1 MCAAP
6 ARHRVERS
14 GGPRDNEQWWLAK
27 HLVTPSGSSGAVRHA
42 RKNSANHALNV
53 GRVGALAV
61 SLGVGFAIANAAQ
74 PAYADTGTTSSNE
87 SSSDSSDSSG
97 SDSSSPAGPRTPSAS
112 SGDASE
118 RPGINRKR
126 GPKTAAK
133 PSATTTD
140 EDPEITDPDLEA
152 TAPEAGD
159 DPAVVGDAPAE
170 TTASAPERK
179 PRGHVQLDKPLEVQ
193 KAVTAVVQAAPELTT
208 ESVAPVV
215 TDSEQA
221 PSEAP
226 VIEVPQA
233 PAIEDTKP
241 TVGAVT
247 PKMTAASATLGT
259 QSATTPNPLDL
270 LVNTMMAWV
279 ARQISHTFVNR
290 TPVAGPIVYEQNV
303 LGQVYID
310 LNATDPN
317 GDVLTYEI
325 IQPEKGWV
333 YRDLISGKFV
343 YTPWALVTG
352 QPLVD
357 SFKIVVHDDSEHLP
371 GVLGQIQTVIE
382 TVTRFLGIAQ
392 ADNLTV
398 TIPVTVDPVYQAPPL
413 VTPIAGGGYTI
424 GKEPAHIVS
433 TVDIVDGDSIGLK
446 RVVIKVATLA
456 QVGDVLTY
464 NAPVDSPI
472 VGSWDSETLT
482 LTLSGSATLAQYEEA
497 IKAVTFSATQGAL
510 LVRGLSISA
519 TDEDDVDNIAPG
531 FVTVGVWPAA
541 KLPPLVTPIAGGG
554 FTLGGNPAKIVSAV
568 DIVDGDSGK
577 LSKLTVKIA
586 TLAQNGDVL
595 NYAAPEG
602 NPIIGTWDAT
612 ERTLTLSGDATL
624 AQYEEA
630 LKAVTF
636 SATGGALLVRG
647 LSISATDEDGVDNIA
662 PGFVTVGVG
671 AAPTLPP
678 LVTPIAGGG
687 FTLGG
692 NPAKIVSAVDIVDG
706 DSGKLSKLTVKIA
719 TLAQNG
725 DVLNYAAPEGNPIIG
740 TWDATE
746 RTLTLSG
753 DATLAQYEEALKAVT
768 FSATGGA
775 LLVRG
780 LSISATD
787 EDGVDNIAPG
797 FVTVGVGAAPTLPP
811 LVTPIAGGGFTLGG
825 NPANVVSAVDI
836 VDGDSGKLSKLTVRI
851 VTFAQSGDVLN
862 YVAPYGNPVIAT
874 WNAADFTLT
883 LTGAGTLAQYEE
895 ALKAVTFTATQGAA
909 LVRGLSISATDEHGI
924 ANIAPGFVTL
934 GVSSPTRYVPLVTP
948 IGGRSYTIGDS
959 PMKPVASVSIV
970 DADSSHLQKVTMSVT
985 TFGKSGDTLTFAGL
999 SGNPITA
1006 TYDAGTRTLTL
1017 SGIATKQQ
1025 YEDALKAVTFTATQ
1039 GGWTT
1044 RTILI
1049 VATDT
1054 DGVNS
1059 SAGALTLSVW

>member
-6 ARHRVERS
+6 ARHRVARR
-14 GGPRDNEQWWLAK
+14 GGTQVNQQLWLAK
-27 HLVTPSGSSGAVRHA
+27 NLLAESDSSGTLRHA
-42 RKNSANHALNV
+42 RKNPANHALNV

-74 PAYADTGTTSSNE
+74 PAYADTGTASSSE
-87 SSSDSSDSSG
+87 SSTNSTGSNSAGSNSAG
-97 SDSSSPAGPRTPSAS
+97 SDSTNSPGTRTPSAS
-112 SGDASE
+112 SDEPSE
-118 RPGINRKR
+118 RPAIGRKR

-133 PSATTTD
+133 PSVTTTA
-140 EDPEITDPDLEA
+140 EDLAESAESAENPEL
-152 TAPEAGD
+152 AGPIEEQTET
-159 DPAVVGDAPAE
+159 PAVAPGRRAR
-170 TTASAPERK
+170 A
-179 PRGHVQLDKPLEVQ
+179 HVQVDKPLEVE
-193 KAVTAVVQAAPELTT
+193 KVLTSVVVAESEFAT
-208 ESVAPVV
+208 ESVASVRID
-215 TDSEQA
+215 TEDA
-221 PSEAP
+221 PSAAP

-233 PAIEDTKP
+233 PVIEDTDP
-241 TVGAVT
+241 TVGVAT

-259 QSATTPNPLDL
+259 KSATTSNPLDL
-270 LVNTMMAWV
+270 LVNTMVAWV
-279 ARQISHTFVNR
+279 ARQISHTFANR
-290 TPVAGPIVYEQNV
+290 TPVAGPIVYEQNA

-343 YTPWALVTG
+343 YTPWSLVTG

-371 GVLGQIQTVIE
+371 GVLGQIQTVVE

-413 VTPIAGGGYTI
+413 VTPIIGGGYTI

-464 NAPVDSPI
+464 NPPADSPI
-472 VGSWDSETLT
+472 VGSWDPDTLT
-482 LTLSGSATLAQYEEA
+482 LTLSGAGTLAQYEEA
-497 IKAVTFSATQGAL
+497 ITAVTFSATQGAL
-510 LVRGLSISA
+510 LVRGISISA
-519 TDEDDVDNIAPG
+519 TDEDDVHNVAPG
-531 FVTVGVWPAA
+531 FVTVSVWPAA
-541 KLPPLVTPIAGGG
+541 
-554 FTLGGNPAKIVSAV
+554 
-568 DIVDGDSGK
+568 
-577 LSKLTVKIA
+577 
-586 TLAQNGDVL
+586 
-595 NYAAPEG
+595 
-602 NPIIGTWDAT
+602 
-612 ERTLTLSGDATL
+612 
-624 AQYEEA
+624 
-630 LKAVTF
+630 
-636 SATGGALLVRG
+636 
-647 LSISATDEDGVDNIA
+647 
-662 PGFVTVGVG
+662 
-671 AAPTLPP
+671 TLPP

-687 FTLGG
+687 FTIGG
-692 NPAKIVSAVDIVDG
+692 NPAKIVSAVDIADS
-706 DSGKLSKLTVKIA
+706 DSGKLSTLTVK
-719 TLAQNG
+719 
-725 DVLNYAAPEGNPIIG
+725 
-740 TWDATE
+740 
-746 RTLTLSG
+746 
-753 DATLAQYEEALKAVT
+753 
-768 FSATGGA
+768 
-775 LLVRG
+775 
-780 LSISATD
+780 
-787 EDGVDNIAPG
+787 
-797 FVTVGVGAAPTLPP
+797 
-811 LVTPIAGGGFTLGG
+811 
-825 NPANVVSAVDI
+825 
-836 VDGDSGKLSKLTVRI
+836 I

-862 YVAPYGNPVIAT
+862 YVAPSGNPVTAT

-909 LVRGLSISATDEHGI
+909 LVRGLSIAATDEHGI

-959 PMKPVASVSIV
+959 AVKPVASVSIV
-970 DADSSHLQKVTMSVT
+970 DADSSHLQKVTVSVT
-985 TFGKSGDTLTFAGL
+985 AFGKAGDTLTFTGL
-999 SGNPITA
+999 PDNPVTA

-1059 SAGALTLSVW
+1059 SAGSLTLSVW

>member
-27 HLVTPSGSSGAVRHA
+27 HLLTPSASSGAVRHA

-87 SSSDSSDSSG
+87 SSSDSAG
-97 SDSSSPAGPRTPSAS
+97 SDSSTPAGPRTPSAS

-118 RPGINRKR
+118 RPGVNRKR

-133 PSATTTD
+133 PSATTID

-152 TAPEAGD
+152 TAPESGD
-159 DPAVVGDAPAE
+159 DPAVVGEAPAE

-179 PRGHVQLDKPLEVQ
+179 ARAHVQLDKPLEVQ

-215 TDSEQA
+215 ADSEQA
-221 PSEAP
+221 PSQAP

-510 LVRGLSISA
+510 LVRGLSIAA

-602 NPIIGTWDAT
+602 NPIIGTWDA
-612 ERTLTLSGDATL
+612 A
-624 AQYEEA
+624 
-630 LKAVTF
+630 
-636 SATGGALLVRG
+636 
-647 LSISATDEDGVDNIA
+647 
-662 PGFVTVGVG
+662 
-671 AAPTLPP
+671 
-678 LVTPIAGGG
+678 
-687 FTLGG
+687 
-692 NPAKIVSAVDIVDG
+692 
-706 DSGKLSKLTVKIA
+706 
-719 TLAQNG
+719 
-725 DVLNYAAPEGNPIIG
+725 
-740 TWDATE
+740 E

-862 YVAPYGNPVIAT
+862 YVAPSGNPVTAT

-985 TFGKSGDTLTFAGL
+985 TFGKAGDTLTFAGL

>member
-14 GGPRDNEQWWLAK
+14 GGPRDNEQLWPAK
-27 HLVTPSGSSGAVRHA
+27 HLLSASDSRGAVRHA
-42 RKNSANHALNV
+42 RKNPTNHALTV

-61 SLGVGFAIANAAQ
+61 SLGVGFAIAGAAQ
-74 PAYADTGTTSSNE
+74 PAYADTGTTSGNE

-97 SDSSSPAGPRTPSAS
+97 SDSSTPAGPRTPSAS

-152 TAPEAGD
+152 TAPESGD
-159 DPAVVGDAPAE
+159 DPAVVVD
-170 TTASAPERK
+170 APERK
-179 PRGHVQLDKPLEVQ
+179 ARAHVQLDKPLEVQ
-193 KAVTAVVQAAPELTT
+193 KAVTAVVQAAPELTAD
-208 ESVAPVV
+208 SVAPVV
-215 TDSEQA
+215 TDAEQA
-221 PSEAP
+221 PSEAL
-226 VIEVPQA
+226 VIEVPKA
-233 PAIEDTKP
+233 PAIEDDKP
-241 TVGAVT
+241 TVGTVT

-472 VGSWDSETLT
+472 IGSWDAETLT
-482 LTLSGSATLAQYEEA
+482 LTLSGSGTLAQYEEA

-554 FTLGGNPAKIVSAV
+554 FTLGGNPTKIVSAV

-586 TLAQNGDVL
+586 TLAQAGDVL

-602 NPIIGTWDAT
+602 NPVVGTW
-612 ERTLTLSGDATL
+612 
-624 AQYEEA
+624 
-630 LKAVTF
+630 
-636 SATGGALLVRG
+636 
-647 LSISATDEDGVDNIA
+647 N
-662 PGFVTVGVG
+662 
-671 AAPTLPP
+671 AA
-678 LVTPIAGGG
+678 
-687 FTLGG
+687 
-692 NPAKIVSAVDIVDG
+692 
-706 DSGKLSKLTVKIA
+706 
-719 TLAQNG
+719 
-725 DVLNYAAPEGNPIIG
+725 
-740 TWDATE
+740 E

-862 YVAPYGNPVIAT
+862 YVAPSGNPVTAT

-959 PMKPVASVSIV
+959 PVKPVASVSIV

-985 TFGKSGDTLTFAGL
+985 TFGKAGDTLIFAGL
-999 SGNPITA
+999 SGNPVTA

-1017 SGIATKQQ
+1017 SGVATKQQ

>member
-1 MCAAP
+1 MGAAH
-6 ARHRVERS
+6 ARHRAA
-14 GGPRDNEQWWLAK
+14 RDRGLEAKQNVWLARN
-27 HLVTPSGSSGAVRHA
+27 LLTELDSTGAVRHA
-42 RKNSANHALNV
+42 RKNPLNPAQTV

-74 PAYADTGTTSSNE
+74 PAYADTGAN
-87 SSSDSSDSSG
+87 SSSE
-97 SDSSSPAGPRTPSAS
+97 SAS
-112 SGDASE
+112 SDAASDA
-118 RPGINRKR
+118 RPSLNRKR
-126 GPKTAAK
+126 APRTATK
-133 PSATTTD
+133 PSTSTIA
-140 EDPEITDPDLEA
+140 EEPAE
-152 TAPEAGD
+152 D
-159 DPAVVGDAPAE
+159 DPALDEPTEEPATE
-170 TTASAPERK
+170 PTRK
-179 PRGHVQLDKPLEVQ
+179 ARAHIQLDKPLEVR
-193 KAVTAVVQAAPELTT
+193 KAVTAAVQASPELAT
-208 ESVAPVV
+208 ESVAPVAAA
-215 TDSEQA
+215 TEET
-221 PSEAP
+221 PPEAP

-259 QSATTPNPLDL
+259 QSATPPNPLDL

-279 ARQISHTFVNR
+279 ARQVSHTFVNR
-290 TPVAGPIVYEQNV
+290 TPVAGPIVYEQNA

-352 QPLVD
+352 QPLTD

-371 GVLGQIQTVIE
+371 GVLGQIQNVVE

-413 VTPIAGGGYTI
+413 VTPIIGGGYTI

-472 VGSWDSETLT
+472 IGSWDPATLT
-482 LTLSGSATLAQYEEA
+482 LTLSGSGTLAQYEEA

-510 LVRGLSISA
+510 LVRGISISA

-531 FVTVGVWPAA
+531 FVTVSVWPA
-541 KLPPLVTPIAGGG
+541 T
-554 FTLGGNPAKIVSAV
+554 
-568 DIVDGDSGK
+568 
-577 LSKLTVKIA
+577 
-586 TLAQNGDVL
+586 
-595 NYAAPEG
+595 
-602 NPIIGTWDAT
+602 
-612 ERTLTLSGDATL
+612 
-624 AQYEEA
+624 
-630 LKAVTF
+630 
-636 SATGGALLVRG
+636 
-647 LSISATDEDGVDNIA
+647 
-662 PGFVTVGVG
+662 
-671 AAPTLPP
+671 
-678 LVTPIAGGG
+678 
-687 FTLGG
+687 
-692 NPAKIVSAVDIVDG
+692 
-706 DSGKLSKLTVKIA
+706 
-719 TLAQNG
+719 
-725 DVLNYAAPEGNPIIG
+725 
-740 TWDATE
+740 
-746 RTLTLSG
+746 
-753 DATLAQYEEALKAVT
+753 
-768 FSATGGA
+768 
-775 LLVRG
+775 
-780 LSISATD
+780 
-787 EDGVDNIAPG
+787 
-797 FVTVGVGAAPTLPP
+797 TLPP

-825 NPANVVSAVDI
+825 NPANIVSAVDI
-836 VDGDSGKLSKLTVRI
+836 VDGDSGRLSKLTVKI
-851 VTFAQSGDVLN
+851 ATLAQAGDVLN
-862 YVAPYGNPVIAT
+862 YIAPSGNPVIGT
-874 WNAADFTLT
+874 WDAAERTLT
-883 LTGAGTLAQYEE
+883 LSGDATIAQYEE

-909 LVRGLSISATDEHGI
+909 LVRGLSISVTDEHGI

-948 IGGRSYTIGDS
+948 IGGRSYTIGES
-959 PMKPVASVSIV
+959 PTKPVASVSIV
-970 DADSSHLQKVTMSVT
+970 DADSSHLQKVTMAVT
-985 TFGKSGDTLTFAGL
+985 TFGKAGDTLIFTGL
-999 SGNPITA
+999 PSNPITA
-1006 TYDAGTRTLTL
+1006 TYDAGSRTLTL

-1059 SAGALTLSVW
+1059 SPGALTLSVW

>member
-6 ARHRVERS
+6 ARHRVARS
-14 GGPRDNEQWWLAK
+14 GAPRDGRQWWLAK
-27 HLVTPSGSSGAVRHA
+27 DLLAESESTAAVRHA
-42 RKNSANHALNV
+42 RKNPANHALNV

-61 SLGVGFAIANAAQ
+61 SLGVGFAIASTAQ
-74 PAYADTGTTSSNE
+74 PAYADTETGSSASSE
-87 SSSDSSDSSG
+87 SSSSSDAADSDKPSASADDSSDS
-97 SDSSSPAGPRTPSAS
+97 
-112 SGDASE
+112 
-118 RPGINRKR
+118 RPTITRKR
-126 GPKTAAK
+126 APKTATK
-133 PSATTTD
+133 PSATAITEEPA
-140 EDPEITDPDLEA
+140 EDPELSEPIEEP
-152 TAPEAGD
+152 
-159 DPAVVGDAPAE
+159 
-170 TTASAPERK
+170 ASAPTRK
-179 PRGHVQLDKPLEVQ
+179 ARAHIPLDRPLEVQ
-193 KAVTAVVQAAPELTT
+193 KAVTAVLQASPDPETETVTPVAADTAQAA
-208 ESVAPVV
+208 
-215 TDSEQA
+215 
-221 PSEAP
+221 SEAP

-290 TPVAGPIVYEQNV
+290 TPVAGPIVYEQNA

-317 GDVLTYEI
+317 GDVLSYEI

-371 GVLGQIQTVIE
+371 GVLGQIQTLVE
-382 TVTRFLGIAQ
+382 NVTRFLGIAQ

-398 TIPVTVDPVYQAPPL
+398 TIPVTVDPVYQNPPL
-413 VTPIAGGGYTI
+413 VTPIIGGGYTI

-472 VGSWDSETLT
+472 VGSWDPATLT
-482 LTLSGSATLAQYEEA
+482 LTLSGSGTLAQYEEA

-510 LVRGLSISA
+510 LVRGISISA
-519 TDEDDVDNIAPG
+519 TDEEDVDNIAPG
-531 FVTVGVWPAA
+531 FVTVSVWPAT

-554 FTLGGNPAKIVSAV
+554 FTLGGNPAKVVSAV

-586 TLAQNGDVL
+586 TLAQSGDIL
-595 NYAAPEG
+595 NYVAPSG
-602 NPIIGTWDAT
+602 NPVVGTWNAA
-612 ERTLTLSGDATL
+612 ERTLTLSGDATI

-692 NPAKIVSAVDIVDG
+692 NPAKVVSAVDIVDG
-706 DSGKLSKLTVKIA
+706 DSGKLSKLTVKI
-719 TLAQNG
+719 
-725 DVLNYAAPEGNPIIG
+725 
-740 TWDATE
+740 
-746 RTLTLSG
+746 
-753 DATLAQYEEALKAVT
+753 
-768 FSATGGA
+768 
-775 LLVRG
+775 
-780 LSISATD
+780 
-787 EDGVDNIAPG
+787 
-797 FVTVGVGAAPTLPP
+797 
-811 LVTPIAGGGFTLGG
+811 
-825 NPANVVSAVDI
+825 
-836 VDGDSGKLSKLTVRI
+836 

-862 YVAPYGNPVIAT
+862 YVAPSGNPVTAT
-874 WNAADFTLT
+874 WNPADFTLT

-909 LVRGLSISATDEHGI
+909 LVRGLSISATDEHSI

-970 DADSSHLQKVTMSVT
+970 DADSSHLQKVTVSVT
-985 TFGKSGDTLTFAGL
+985 TFGKSGDTLIFAGL
-999 SGNPITA
+999 SGNPVTA
-1006 TYDAGTRTLTL
+1006 VYDAGTRTLTL
-1017 SGIATKQQ
+1017 TGIATKQQ

-1054 DGVNS
+1054 DGVS
-1059 SAGALTLSVW
+1059 SAPGSLTLSVW

>member
-14 GGPRDNEQWWLAK
+14 GGPRDNEQLWLAQR
-27 HLVTPSGSSGAVRHA
+27 LLSASDSRGAVRHA
-42 RKNSANHALNV
+42 RKNPTNHALNV

-61 SLGVGFAIANAAQ
+61 SLGVGFAIAGAAQ
-74 PAYADTGTTSSNE
+74 PAYADTGTTSGNE
-87 SSSDSSDSSG
+87 SSSDPSSSDSSG
-97 SDSSSPAGPRTPSAS
+97 SDSSTPAGPRTPSAS
-112 SGDASE
+112 SGDAPE
-118 RPGINRKR
+118 RPAINRKR

-133 PSATTTD
+133 PVASPTD
-140 EDPEITDPDLEA
+140 DDPEITDPDVEA
-152 TAPEAGD
+152 AEPVSSD
-159 DPAVVGDAPAE
+159 DPAVSVDG
-170 TTASAPERK
+170 PERK
-179 PRGHVQLDKPLEVQ
+179 TRTHVQLDKPLEVQ
-193 KAVTAVVQAAPELTT
+193 KVVTAVVQAAPELTS

-215 TDSEQA
+215 ADTEQA
-221 PSEAP
+221 PAEAP
-226 VIEVPQA
+226 VIEVPKA
-233 PAIEDTKP
+233 PAVEDTTP

-371 GVLGQIQTVIE
+371 GVLGQIQTVVE

-472 VGSWDSETLT
+472 VGSWDAETLT
-482 LTLSGSATLAQYEEA
+482 LTLSGSGTLAQYEEA
-497 IKAVTFSATQGAL
+497 IEAVTFSATQGAL

-531 FVTVGVWPAA
+531 FVAVGVWPAA

-554 FTLGGNPAKIVSAV
+554 FTLGGNPTKIVSAV

-586 TLAQNGDVL
+586 TLAQSGDVL
-595 NYAAPEG
+595 NYVAPEG
-602 NPIIGTWDAT
+602 NPIIGAWDAV
-612 ERTLTLSGDATL
+612 ERTLTLSGAGTI

-662 PGFVTVGVG
+662 PGFVTVGV
-671 AAPTLPP
+671 AP
-678 LVTPIAGGG
+678 
-687 FTLGG
+687 
-692 NPAKIVSAVDIVDG
+692 
-706 DSGKLSKLTVKIA
+706 
-719 TLAQNG
+719 
-725 DVLNYAAPEGNPIIG
+725 
-740 TWDATE
+740 
-746 RTLTLSG
+746 
-753 DATLAQYEEALKAVT
+753 
-768 FSATGGA
+768 
-775 LLVRG
+775 
-780 LSISATD
+780 
-787 EDGVDNIAPG
+787 
-797 FVTVGVGAAPTLPP
+797 APTLPP

-862 YVAPYGNPVIAT
+862 YVAPSGNPVTAT

-959 PMKPVASVSIV
+959 PVKPVASVSIV

-985 TFGKSGDTLTFAGL
+985 TFGKAGDTLTFAGL
-999 SGNPITA
+999 SGNPVTA

-1017 SGIATKQQ
+1017 SGVATKQQ